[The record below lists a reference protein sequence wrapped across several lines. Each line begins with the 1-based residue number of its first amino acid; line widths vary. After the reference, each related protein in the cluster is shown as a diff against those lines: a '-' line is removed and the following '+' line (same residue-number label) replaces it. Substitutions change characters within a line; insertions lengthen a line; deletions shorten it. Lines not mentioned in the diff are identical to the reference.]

1 MRYLSAVLPQTRD
14 DIRREVQQSIRDAVR
29 DARDAAQ
36 DAAQAGRDAAAASR
50 EGGVLAQAPAA
61 PLDVSNAITLLQ
73 AQVAAANKEI
83 ADLTSQLSPALSSA
97 REDAIQMQLRQA
109 VSRRGD
115 LQEQIDR
122 LLTAGTPVVADQPTL
137 PGEMIPREA
146 VTISLAFFVTC
157 AVIAIGIPFARAWG
171 RWLDRRGHP
180 SPAASPDIDQRL
192 TRIEQAIDAVA
203 IEVERVSEG
212 QRYTNRSISEMRGL
226 PAPDP
231 AAGWPIPVRER
242 VGVDRQSEG

>member
-1 MRYLSAVLPQTRD
+1 VA
-14 DIRREVQQSIRDAVR
+14 
-29 DARDAAQ
+29 
-36 DAAQAGRDAAAASR
+36 
-50 EGGVLAQAPAA
+50 
-61 PLDVSNAITLLQ
+61 LLE
-73 AQVAAANKEI
+73 AQVAAVNREI
-83 ADLTSQLSPALSSA
+83 AELTNQLSPALSSA

-109 VSRRGD
+109 VGRRGE
-115 LQEQIDR
+115 LQEHIDR
-122 LLTAGTPVVADQPTL
+122 LLTAGTPLVAEPAFL
-137 PGEMIPREA
+137 PGEMIPPQA
-146 VTISLAFFVTC
+146 VTISLAFLVTC

-180 SPAASPDIDQRL
+180 SSAASPELDQRL

-231 AAGWPIPVRER
+231 AVGWPIPVRER